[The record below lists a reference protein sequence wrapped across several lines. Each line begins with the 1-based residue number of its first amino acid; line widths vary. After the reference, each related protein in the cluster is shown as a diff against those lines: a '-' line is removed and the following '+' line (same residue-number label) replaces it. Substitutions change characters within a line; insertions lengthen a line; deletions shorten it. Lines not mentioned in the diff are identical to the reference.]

1 MASVRVNII
10 ANFLGKGWG
19 ALISIAFVPVY
30 IRLMGIESYGL
41 VGLFTTLLAIS
52 SILDLGLST
61 AFARELARYS
71 ADSDDGSKCRTL
83 AYTFQAIYWALG
95 LVLLMILVLVGIF
108 FGSDWVTANHLDDK
122 TINEAIVLMG
132 IAVALQFPFSLYS
145 GGMLG
150 LQRQVPFNVFLVVV
164 STARVVGAW
173 LVLLLVAPTIQV
185 FLLWQLL
192 ISVVQSVVSGI
203 VLWQFLPPTGKVIR
217 LNFAAVLRVW
227 RFAAGMGLINVFA
240 IVLTQI
246 DKLLLSALLPL
257 KEFGYYSLASS
268 IAFGLL
274 LLSAPFYTAL
284 FPHFAKL
291 IQEGNQVTL
300 SALYHKSS
308 QVLAVVAIP
317 VCITVAVFSK
327 EILLVWTQDDEI
339 ATRAHMVVSLLVA
352 GTAAS
357 TLMYIP
363 YALQIAHGWTRLSIT
378 QNLVSILILVPLI
391 FFTAKKYGTEG
402 AALIW
407 LLLNLGYIFVSVPV
421 MHRKIL
427 RGEAWRWYS
436 QAMLLPLIG
445 TVVPIILFYVF
456 IFDKGGYVPLF
467 VQIPGI
473 LVLSWISAGLVTP
486 STRLMFTTYIS
497 THWNTKREA
506 GA

>member
-30 IRLMGIESYGL
+30 IKLMGIESYGL

-52 SILDLGLST
+52 SIFDLGLSA
-61 AFARELARYS
+61 AFTRELARYS
-71 ADSDDGSKCRTL
+71 ANTDDGSKYRTL
-83 AYTFQAIYWALG
+83 AYTFQAIHWALG
-95 LVLLMILVLVGIF
+95 VVLLMILVLVGIF
-108 FGSDWVTANHLDDK
+108 FGSDWVTAKHLDDK
-122 TINEAIVLMG
+122 SINEAIVLMG

-150 LQRQVPFNVFLVVV
+150 LERQVPFNVFLVII
-164 STARVVGAW
+164 STARIVGAW
-173 LVLLLVAPTIQV
+173 LALVLVAPTIQV

-192 ISVVQSVVSGI
+192 ISVVQSIVSGI
-203 VLWQFLPPTGKVIR
+203 VLWQFLPPTRKAIR
-217 LNFAAVLRVW
+217 LNFSAVLKVW

-257 KEFGYYSLASS
+257 NEFGYYILASS

-274 LLSAPFYTAL
+274 LLSAPFYTVL

-300 SALYHKSS
+300 STLYHKSS

-327 EILLVWTQDDEI
+327 EILLVWTQDAEI
-339 ATRAHMVVSLLVA
+339 ATRAHVVVSLLVT

-378 QNLVSILILVPLI
+378 QNLVSILLLVPLI

-402 AALIW
+402 AASIW

-427 RGEAWRWYS
+427 KGETWRWYS

-445 TVVPIILFYVF
+445 AVVPIILFHVF
-456 IFDKGGYVPLF
+456 FFDKGGYVPLF

-473 LVLSWISAGLVTP
+473 LVLSWICAGLATP
-486 STRLMFTTYIS
+486 STRLMLTTYIS
-497 THWNTKREA
+497 AHWNTKREA